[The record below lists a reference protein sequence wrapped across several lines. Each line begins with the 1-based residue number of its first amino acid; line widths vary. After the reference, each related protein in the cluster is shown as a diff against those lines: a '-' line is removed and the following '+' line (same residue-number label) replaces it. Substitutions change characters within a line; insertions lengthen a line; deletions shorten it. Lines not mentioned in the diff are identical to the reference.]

1 MEGPN
6 SVQFGQ
12 ITQGNSYGAH
22 GNAERTREEGRNIFI
37 EALRRQLVHVKNA
50 FVASSRS
57 MMRVFRCLMKVLG
70 ELGLQF

>member
-1 MEGPN
+1 MN
-6 SVQFGQ
+6 FGQ
-12 ITQGNSYGAH
+12 GTQGDSYGAH
-22 GNAERTREEGRNIFI
+22 GNTGRTREEGRNTFI